1 MRKIIPILIVLGLI
15 AGIVSISGCTS
26 TSGKEVKYKEINVAS
41 LSSNGVFGG
50 HDALVDIP
58 DNATSVRI
66 VYSLKGAS
74 AYGMGSNGNLGVTY
88 ENVNASSGEDP
99 MTLSSDNKYLEA
111 GPGKTV
117 SGELNSTDH
126 GAFYLSGNFVSGKIT
141 IYTTV
146 PE

>member
-1 MRKIIPILIVLGLI
+1 MKKIIPILIVLGLI
-15 AGIVSISGCTS
+15 VGIVAISGCTGS
-26 TSGKEVKYKEINVAS
+26 SGKEIKLKEINVAS

-74 AYGMGSNGNLGVTY
+74 SYGMGSNGNMGVTS
-88 ENVNASSGEDP
+88 ENINPKSGESP
-99 MTLSSDNKYLEA
+99 FGFNNKYLEA
-111 GPGKTV
+111 GPGKTI

-126 GAFYLSGNFVSGKIT
+126 GSFYLSGNFPSGKIT
-141 IYTTV
+141 IYATV